1 MTDISKK
8 YQLRQSCIITVMPRF
23 SFRFVFTFDK
33 SKGYTI
39 VKRNGIKA
47 IMFKHLLSKLYY
59 QFSFS

>member
-1 MTDISKK
+1 MNDISKK

-23 SFRFVFTFDK
+23 SFRFVFTYRK

-47 IMFKHLLSKLYY
+47 IQFKHLLS
-59 QFSFS
+59 S